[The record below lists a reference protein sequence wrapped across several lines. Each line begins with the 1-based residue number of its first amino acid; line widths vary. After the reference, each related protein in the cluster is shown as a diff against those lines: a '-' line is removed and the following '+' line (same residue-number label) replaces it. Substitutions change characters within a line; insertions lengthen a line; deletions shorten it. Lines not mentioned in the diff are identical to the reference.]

1 MFGGI
6 SDGLSRRMSRIHAR
20 IPKPNNNLTMT
31 VGNKVLVESVFSDTG
46 LDGFL
51 DDLKRRQ
58 GNSVASE
65 TIALVANSVE
75 MTGLS
80 VRRLDR
86 ILEDER
92 VREEYGLGA
101 NAPRSVYRTV
111 ERLGENSDGIVSFL
125 GETMRRRYGV
135 GMDTVF
141 MDWTSMYF
149 EAPQNDF
156 VRVGY
161 SRDHRPDR
169 PQVTVG
175 LSMDRDSDMPMG
187 LTVNPGNILDVTHF
201 SDTFEQI
208 RPLLPKEAMIIFDN
222 GAYSKDNSALID
234 KAGFGFITRLQL
246 NKSDDDFVKAHPYGW
261 ISIDDDVSYMELKGY
276 KGRTRYIF
284 RSHKRREEIVAIY
297 RRRAERDWRQMGEM
311 KQALENGKKPRKK
324 YRISNCFVD
333 THLSYTFPLDFGSE
347 EEAID
352 HAVKHMINGREG
364 LFVLLTNRR
373 LSAEDV
379 LERYRSRNAVETAF
393 RDLKHGIDWRPARCT
408 SENAIRGRILISFL
422 ALFCMSMFRFLH
434 PEYKGMTA
442 ESIVE
447 QLTSFSL
454 TVVEGND
461 GHKKRIFSN
470 FRPIIRALA
479 GKKWSVPMPK
489 APGQTSLERFRM
501 T

>member
-1 MFGGI
+1 M
-6 SDGLSRRMSRIHAR
+6 
-20 IPKPNNNLTMT
+20 
-31 VGNKVLVESVFSDTG
+31 
-46 LDGFL
+46 
-51 DDLKRRQ
+51 
-58 GNSVASE
+58 
-65 TIALVANSVE
+65 
-75 MTGLS
+75 
-80 VRRLDR
+80 
-86 ILEDER
+86 
-92 VREEYGLGA
+92 
-101 NAPRSVYRTV
+101 
-111 ERLGENSDGIVSFL
+111 
-125 GETMRRRYGV
+125 
-135 GMDTVF
+135 
-141 MDWTSMYF
+141 
-149 EAPQNDF
+149 
-156 VRVGY
+156 
-161 SRDHRPDR
+161 
-169 PQVTVG
+169 
-175 LSMDRDSDMPMG
+175 
-187 LTVNPGNILDVTHF
+187 
-201 SDTFEQI
+201 
-208 RPLLPKEAMIIFDN
+208 
-222 GAYSKDNSALID
+222 
-234 KAGFGFITRLQL
+234 
-246 NKSDDDFVKAHPYGW
+246 
-261 ISIDDDVSYMELKGY
+261 
-276 KGRTRYIF
+276 
-284 RSHKRREEIVAIY
+284 AIY

-422 ALFCMSMFRFLH
+422 ALFCMSTFRFLH
-434 PEYKGMTA
+434 PEYKDMTA

-461 GHKKRIFSN
+461 GHKRRVFSN

-479 GKKWSVPMPK
+479 GKKWSVPVPK